1 MTTERFNHKVIIS
14 GFEVEHYEYL
24 TKIQIRGY
32 KRKKRKEK
40 IVDKTIKKEKKEN
53 PEKTKFSANRTRTQI
68 RRITN
73 SNPELNK
80 FLTLTTKITDIDKA
94 NKLFNLFVP
103 RMKDRFS
110 EFRYLSVPEFQK
122 DVDFYGVKKPDGG
135 AVHYHIV
142 CNLRYVRSKVI
153 EEIWGHGFINIKEIK
168 KGTNLGSYLCKYLR
182 KEMFDKRMF
191 GKKKYFCS
199 QDLKRPLE
207 ITGDNAEAFVCENS
221 ELKLIK
227 KISFQNEYSGDVLLK
242 LYNIKKLTA

>member
-1 MTTERFNHKVIIS
+1 MKTERFNHKVIIS

-24 TKIQIRGY
+24 NKIQIRGY

-40 IVDKTIKKEKKEN
+40 IVDEIVKKKEN
-53 PEKTKFSANRTRTQI
+53 PEKTKFSVNRTRTQI

-73 SNPELNK
+73 TNFELNK
-80 FLTLTTKITDIDKA
+80 FLTLTSKITDIEKS
-94 NKLFNLFVP
+94 NNFFNLFIQ
-103 RMKDRFS
+103 RMKNRFS
-110 EFRYLSVPEFQK
+110 EFRYLAVPEFQK

-142 CNLRYVRSKVI
+142 CNLRYVRSKEI
-153 EEIWGHGFINIKEIK
+153 ETIWGHGFIKIKRIE

-207 ITGDNAEAFVCENS
+207 IIGGNAEAFMCENS
-221 ELKLIK
+221 SLKFIK
-227 KISFQNEYSGDVLLK
+227 ETPLKNEYTGDVLIK
-242 LYNIKKLTA
+242 LYNIKNFTA